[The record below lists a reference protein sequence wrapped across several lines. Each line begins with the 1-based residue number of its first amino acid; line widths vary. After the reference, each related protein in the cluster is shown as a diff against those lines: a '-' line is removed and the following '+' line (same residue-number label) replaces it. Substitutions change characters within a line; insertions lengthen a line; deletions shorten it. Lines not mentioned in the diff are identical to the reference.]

1 MKLTN
6 CMEKTEMETAKIK
19 YRKQEWEVQSGM
31 TVRAAIEKIGLD
43 PYNVL
48 ALRDK
53 KLINDQTI
61 LEPGDEIRLVNVISG
76 G

>member
-1 MKLTN
+1 
-6 CMEKTEMETAKIK
+6 METVKIK
-19 YRKQEWEVQSGM
+19 YRKKEWEVQSGM

-48 ALRDK
+48 ALRNK

>member
-1 MKLTN
+1 MS
-6 CMEKTEMETAKIK
+6 TAKIT
-19 YRKQEWEVQSGM
+19 YHKQEWEVNSGM
-31 TVRAAIEKIGLD
+31 TVRDAIIKIGLD
-43 PYNVL
+43 PYAVL

>member
-1 MKLTN
+1 
-6 CMEKTEMETAKIK
+6 METAKLV
-19 YRKQEWEVQSGM
+19 YRDNEWEVKSGM
-31 TVRAAIEKIGLD
+31 TVRSAIEQVGLD

-48 ALRDK
+48 ALRNK

-61 LEPGDEIRLVNVISG
+61 IDPADVIRLVNVISG

>member
-1 MKLTN
+1 MS
-6 CMEKTEMETAKIK
+6 TAKIT
-19 YRKQEWEVQSGM
+19 YRKQEWEVASGM
-31 TVRAAIEKIGLD
+31 TVRAAIEKLGLD
-43 PYNVL
+43 PYAVL

-53 KLINDQTI
+53 KLVNDQTI

>member
-1 MKLTN
+1 MA
-6 CMEKTEMETAKIK
+6 TAKIT
-19 YRKQEWEVQSGM
+19 YHKQEWEIDSDI
-31 TVRAAIEKIGLD
+31 TVRDAIVKIGLE

-53 KLINDQTI
+53 KLLNDQTI
-61 LEPGDEIRLVNVISG
+61 IEPGDEIRLVNVISG

>member
-1 MKLTN
+1 MSTV
-6 CMEKTEMETAKIK
+6 KIT
-19 YRKQEWEVQSGM
+19 YRKQEWEVASGM
-31 TVRAAIEKIGLD
+31 TVRAAIEKLGLD
-43 PYNVL
+43 PYAVL
-48 ALRDK
+48 ALKNK